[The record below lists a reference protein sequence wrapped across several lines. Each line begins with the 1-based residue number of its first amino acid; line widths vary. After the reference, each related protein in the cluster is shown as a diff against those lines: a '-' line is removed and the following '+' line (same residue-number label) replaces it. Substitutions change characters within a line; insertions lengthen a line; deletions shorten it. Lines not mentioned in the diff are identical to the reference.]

1 MDARS
6 TPPTAK
12 TSLSATGVTV
22 RFGGLVALADVS
34 IDVPPGTIIGLVGP
48 NGAGK
53 STLFG
58 VLSGLL
64 KPARGRVSMGGK
76 DVTTVNAQTRAR
88 LGLAAHSNN
97 PSSSWDCRSA
107 ITLCSVTGSTMSV
120 VDSGVIS

>member
-1 MDARS
+1 M
-6 TPPTAK
+6 

-64 KPARGRVSMGGK
+64 RPASGRVFIGGN
-76 DVTTVNAQTRAR
+76 DVTNVNPQSRAR
-88 LGLAAHSNN
+88 LGLA
-97 PSSSWDCRSA
+97 R
-107 ITLCSVTGSTMSV
+107 TFQ
-120 VDSGVIS
+120 